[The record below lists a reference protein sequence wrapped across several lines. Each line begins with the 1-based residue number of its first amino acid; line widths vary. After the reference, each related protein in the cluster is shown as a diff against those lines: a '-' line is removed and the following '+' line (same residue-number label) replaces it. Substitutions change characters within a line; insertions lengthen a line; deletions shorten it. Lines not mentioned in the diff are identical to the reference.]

1 MAVAAQRTLLPLDT
15 FAKIMGIQPAFFNQV
30 VVPDSTKPS
39 GNPASIFLQYS
50 WQGNDRMGREE
61 LAQCIADAEQSIIEE
76 LNYAPGP
83 SWAVNEFH
91 RVTQPANPA
100 LVPLQPFSANGQTLA
115 YKMNYGY
122 FKQGGLE
129 TWTLLQADA
138 AVVYS
143 QDFSTVYNDLATITF
158 SVGAGN
164 PLGITAD
171 EIAIFYPDQGP
182 ASSGPYAGDGYEIRP
197 LSVVIDSVAGTV
209 TVTGPSVQFML
220 WELLNAAPADDA
232 AIDGTD
238 IGIGGA
244 SDPALIT
251 VDVYRHWTDQSLQ
264 ATMRWEPLGYLGGWG
279 YGWWFGSCTCD
290 TVTSG
295 GQCVACQY
303 AIATGCM
310 QMRNSRLGLAT
321 VTPATW
327 SASDGEFISSCW
339 PCGYGRLPDQ
349 LLVNYKHGLEDR
361 NGGMPVDWQ
370 RAIAELAASKTVR
383 PLSNNNTMEPF
394 ARYWSEDLALVWTQP
409 GGTNARYNVNDT
421 ILSNPLG
428 TTRGAQ
434 RVWRMIQ
441 RNKLG
446 TAVSGL

>member
-30 VVPDSTKPS
+30 VVPGSTKPS

-91 RVTQPANPA
+91 RVTQPANPS
-100 LVPLQPFSANGQTLA
+100 LVASWQYAANGQNLA

-129 TWTLLQADA
+129 TWDLLQRGV
-138 AVVYS
+138 AVSYS
-143 QDFSTVYNDLATITF
+143 QQFSSVYNDLATITF

-164 PLGITAD
+164 PDGWLPS
-171 EIAIFYPDQGP
+171 EVAIMYPDQGP
-182 ASSGPYAGDGYEIRP
+182 ADSGPYAGDGYEIRP
-197 LSVVIDSVAGTV
+197 LNVTIDDTTGLV

-220 WELLNAAPADDA
+220 WSLLNAAPADDA
-232 AIDGTD
+232 AIDGTP
-238 IGIGGA
+238 IGGGGA
-244 SDPALIT
+244 DDPALDD
-251 VDVYRHWTDQSLQ
+251 VDIYRHWTDPSQQ
-264 ATMRWEPLGYLGGWG
+264 ATLRWEPTGYLGNWG
-279 YGWWFGSCTCD
+279 YGWYFGSCSCSE
-290 TVTSG
+290 VSSG
-295 GQCVACQY
+295 GLCVACQY
-303 AIATGCM
+303 SATTGCL

-321 VTPATW
+321 VSPAEW
-327 SASDGEFISSCW
+327 SATDSSFVSTGW
-339 PCGYGRLPDQ
+339 PCGPGRLPDQ

-361 NGGMPVDWQ
+361 NGGMPADWQ

-383 PLSNNNTMEPF
+383 PLSANNQMEPF
-394 ARYWSEDLALVWTQP
+394 SRYWSEDLALVWSQP
-409 GGTNARYNVNDT
+409 GGTNSRYNVTNSVLD
-421 ILSNPLG
+421 NPLG

-446 TAVSGL
+446 QAVAGL